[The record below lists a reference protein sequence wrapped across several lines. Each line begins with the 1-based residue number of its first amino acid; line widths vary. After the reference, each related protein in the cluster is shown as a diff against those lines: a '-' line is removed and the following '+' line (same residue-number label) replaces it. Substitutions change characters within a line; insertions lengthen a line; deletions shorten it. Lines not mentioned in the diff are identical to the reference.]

1 MNQYLIYGA
10 MGLGALV
17 LALLIPGVK
26 VLAELLLK
34 GLVSLTTELLKH
46 KGTFFVWFVKTLGAD
61 HVRIVK
67 HAIQKRD
74 ELDPTQ
80 KIRRQAAGYED

>member
-1 MNQYLIYGA
+1 MNQYLLYGIIFVC
-10 MGLGALV
+10 ALV

-34 GLVSLTTELLKH
+34 GIVALFTEILKH
-46 KGTFFVWFVKTLGAD
+46 KWTFFIWFIKTLSAD
-61 HVRIVK
+61 HGRVIT
-67 HAIQKRD
+67 HALKPRD

-80 KIRRQAAGYED
+80 KIRRKAAGYEN